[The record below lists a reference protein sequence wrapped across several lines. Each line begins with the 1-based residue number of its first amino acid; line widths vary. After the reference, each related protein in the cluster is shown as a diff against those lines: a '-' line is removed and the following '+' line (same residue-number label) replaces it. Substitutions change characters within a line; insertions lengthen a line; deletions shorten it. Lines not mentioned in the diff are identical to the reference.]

1 MIRIKKLGLI
11 GLFLLSIIMAA
22 PALVFAQETIV
33 VTPETSSTIADNICR
48 GVIGTETGKS
58 NSSIT
63 VADCAESQ
71 GKSFGSLMQRIIN
84 IFSIVVGSVSV
95 IMIIIGGF
103 RYIISGGDS
112 AGVTS
117 AKNTILYA
125 IVGLVIVLFS
135 QAIIRF
141 VLTNFRSI

>member
-1 MIRIKKLGLI
+1 MFALTLGILC
-11 GLFLLSIIMAA
+11 GASVA
-22 PALVFAQETIV
+22 VHAQVAEPIPV
-33 VTPETSSTIADNICR
+33 PMSSPTIADNVCR
-48 GVIGTETGKS
+48 GVIATESGKKDTD
-58 NSSIT
+58 IT
-63 VADCAESQ
+63 IADCSESE
-71 GKSFGSLMQRIIN
+71 GTGFDSLMKRVIN
-84 IFSIVVGSVSV
+84 IFSVVVGSVSV

-141 VLTNFRSI
+141 VLTNFRSA